1 MKSKDDQPNASDLP
15 PSTKLQNIIKKLHN
29 PHELYEYI
37 EQLTAFN
44 EPHLADITAELRNG
58 LMLQGLDQNDLH
70 EIHEFLKITFD
81 GDIIKLENKNLS
93 QKRAREF
100 SAFLNI

>member
-1 MKSKDDQPNASDLP
+1 MKSKDDQSSVSDLP
-15 PSTKLQNIIKKLHN
+15 PSTKLKEVIKKLQN
-29 PHELYEYI
+29 PHELHEYI

-44 EPHLADITAELRNG
+44 AHHLSDITTEIRHK
-58 LMLQGLDQNDLH
+58 LMLQGLDEDDLH

-81 GDIIKLENKNLS
+81 GEIMKLEDRKLS

-100 SAFLNI
+100 TAFLNI